1 VIKIVSTVAIFVN
14 TLWPLG
20 SGGELATYL
29 YAKLMQDVGVK
40 PIFIINEL
48 DEIAHQHKFKV
59 ISFRRVGR
67 GKYSISLD
75 FKALVK
81 ILRDVD
87 VTYFVA
93 SDLELIPFIKMFIN
107 KPVVVHIHSYY
118 PLCPI
123 GHMYNFYRNKVCD
136 GSWSDCAKC
145 IWRYEAQRRNFSE
158 AFLSTT
164 LNSTIGGFFLRTLRL
179 ADAII
184 FVSEAQRR
192 IFLELSS
199 KKGVHISPE
208 KTYVIYNPLPD
219 LKPVEMKG
227 DDIGFLGGFDPI
239 KGFKILY
246 EAWKKIFPKHPQ
258 NRLHVT
264 KGKPSKVLEKFGI
277 IVYRRLMPPIE
288 ILRVI
293 RVVRALAVPSLSP
306 EPAPYVCVE
315 TLLYGRLLVA
325 SNIGGIPEIAGG
337 LPGVRLTPPGDED
350 KLADVLEWILSLN
363 REEAVELGLRN
374 HEGIIKRFDNSK
386 SVKQLIEIFE
396 KLSSR

>member
-29 YAKLMQDVGVK
+29 YAKLMQDIGVK
-40 PIFIINEL
+40 PIFIVNEL
-48 DEIAHQHKFKV
+48 DETAHQHKFKV
-59 ISFRRVGR
+59 ISLRRVGR

-81 ILRDVD
+81 ILRNVD

-93 SDLELIPFIKMFIN
+93 SDLELIPFVKMFIG

-136 GSWSDCAKC
+136 GSWDCARC
-145 IWRYEAQRRNFSE
+145 IWKYEAQRRNFSE

-164 LNSTIGGFFLRTLRL
+164 LNSTLGGFFLGTLRL

-192 IFLELSS
+192 IFLGLSS
-199 KKGVHISPE
+199 KKGMYISPE

-219 LKPVEMKG
+219 LKPVEMEG

-239 KGFKILY
+239 KGFKTLY

-258 NRLHVT
+258 NRLYVA

-277 IVYRRLMPPIE
+277 IVYRRLMPPTE

-293 RVVRALAVPSLSP
+293 RIVRALVVPSLSP

-325 SNIGGIPEIAGG
+325 SNIGGIPEIVGG
-337 LPGVRLTPPGDED
+337 LPGARLTPPGDVD
-350 KLADVLEWILSLN
+350 KLADALEWILSLK
-363 REEAVELGLRN
+363 REEAVELSLRN
-374 HEGIIKRFDNSK
+374 REGIIKRFDNSK